1 MYTVAATKLKMMP
14 SHAQLLNEYANRGE
28 YLMSHGQLSA
38 IGYAPDAAEGAMILH
53 ENRGDGL
60 NMPGN
65 ELVPFQ
71 PGNND
76 SETQIN
82 PFMSPPASLTMGV
95 DVNAPFSGILS
106 EEERPT
112 HIADCKYID
121 AVLSM
126 PSYPKL
132 NSMELFSSS
141 KDVSVSMAAL
151 DAVKLYGTMDAEY
164 FMAHDANGDKVI
176 PRSMRKK
183 MAANSTNNS
192 AALNK
197 YNPKSIICI
206 VIGEGSLP
214 RTAVL
219 ASLHYGWTTLSVDPD
234 LDEDWDGYQED
245 VPNYTGYSGT
255 ISEFMSDDYTESYFE
270 LENSESRPNHLVII
284 GVQMNKDELRLRGN
298 SNINEIRARYDDIP
312 TTLVSM
318 SPLRKATLAPKRRQG
333 QCGSK
338 LEKDVGYEPN
348 CSYIDEGVF
357 SVCRLVEVWN
367 FHNEENGSDQGDS
380 IDDEFSKE
388 SIDDGHQL
396 SMEQLSLK
404 DDEYECFQS
413 KPYRHRQNTIDSLKS
428 GSTLSTKG
436 TMPQFDPDQNKKR
449 SDKGKEMA
457 ENSLALPISSLL
469 EKENARRKEKQPKSK
484 RKKSSRGLRP
494 VPNDIPEDLEIHTD
508 SFVGDGRPEAE
519 WNREQTYD
527 DAFEHHQIK
536 SNNRSYRDQVDEHH
550 LSNMW
555 KGAVANYDKDSRE
568 VEGDKHLH
576 ENYHD
581 QKSYESHDKL
591 DYCTKSNSSYDVS
604 SGNSMVG
611 QELEYSGREERI
623 QSDYEDDHE
632 RLCHQNERGINQSEH
647 SSNEFDALK
656 RNTDYFD
663 CGENS
668 VPSSNLIYEDA
679 ASESSSNDS
688 NGNGMAAL
696 NNDDAPGSDGD
707 DFDDYWSEEE
717 ELKPL
722 PTPNRG
728 SKPWHRK
735 DETDKSF
742 VSYDSYEGV

>member
-1 MYTVAATKLKMMP
+1 MMP
-14 SHAQLLNEYANRGE
+14 SHAQLLNEYSNRGE
-28 YLMSHGQLSA
+28 YLMNHGQLSA
-38 IGYAPDAAEGAMILH
+38 IGYAPVDGAAADGAMVLRDR
-53 ENRGDGL
+53 NSGDGI

-95 DVNAPFSGILS
+95 DVNAPFSGILP

-151 DAVKLYGTMDAEY
+151 DAVKLYGTMDAGY
-164 FMAHDANGDKVI
+164 FMAHDANGNKVI

-192 AALNK
+192 AALNNF
-197 YNPKSIICI
+197 NPKSIICI

-219 ASLHYGWTTLSVDPD
+219 ASLHYGWTTLSVHPD
-234 LDEDWDGYQED
+234 LEEDWDGYQED
-245 VPNYTGYSGT
+245 VPNYTGYKGT
-255 ISEFMSDDYTESYFE
+255 ISEFMSDDYNESYLE
-270 LENSESRPNHLVII
+270 LENSQSRPNHLVII
-284 GVQMNKDELRLRGN
+284 GVQMNKDELRLKGN

-367 FHNEENGSDQGDS
+367 FHNEDDGSDEEDS

-396 SMEQLSLK
+396 SMEQLSLREE
-404 DDEYECFQS
+404 DEYERFQN
-413 KPYRHRQNTIDSLKS
+413 KQYRQRQNTNDSLKS

-436 TMPQFDPDQNKKR
+436 TMPQFHPDQKKKR
-449 SDKGKEMA
+449 SNKAA
-457 ENSLALPISSLL
+457 ENSPAMPISSLL
-469 EKENARRKEKQPKSK
+469 EKENARRKKKQSKSK
-484 RKKSSRGLRP
+484 RNRSSRGLRS
-494 VPNDIPEDLEIHTD
+494 VPNDIPEDLEINTD
-508 SFVGDGRPEAE
+508 SFVGDGPPEDD
-519 WNREQTYD
+519 WNREQSYD
-527 DAFEHHQIK
+527 DAYEHHEIK
-536 SNNRSYRDQVDEHH
+536 SNGRSNCDQVDEHH
-550 LSNMW
+550 LSDIWN
-555 KGAVANYDKDSRE
+555 GAVANYDGDSRE
-568 VEGDKHLH
+568 IEGDNHSY
-576 ENYHD
+576 ENCHD
-581 QKSYESHDKL
+581 QKSCESHDKL
-591 DYCTKSNSSYDVS
+591 DICAKSNTSYDAS

-623 QSDYEDDHE
+623 ESDHHDKE
-632 RLCHQNERGINQSEH
+632 RLCHKNEKELNEPER
-647 SSNEFDALK
+647 SSDEADALK
-656 RNTDYFD
+656 RDTGYSVYGD
-663 CGENS
+663 NS
-668 VPSSNLIYEDA
+668 CPSSNHIYEDA
-679 ASESSSNDS
+679 ASESSSHS
-688 NGNGMAAL
+688 GNGNGMAAL
-696 NNDDAPGSDGD
+696 NDDDN

-722 PTPNRG
+722 PTSNRG

-742 VSYDSYEGV
+742 VSYESY